1 MGARRKI
8 NLGFGFFGFFL
19 FFGGSGSGSGLWG
32 VGLCGLCGLCGG
44 LRGRLGV
51 GFGFGT
57 CFSTVVFTL
66 KGQRG

>member
-32 VGLCGLCGLCGG
+32 VGLCGLCGG

>member
-19 FFGGSGSGSGLWG
+19 FFGGSGSGLW
-32 VGLCGLCGLCGG
+32 VGRGGLCGLCGG